1 MGGCELIIRRPI
13 DMLRACERFLRN
25 TVRALLGPR
34 HTWDLTAQGE
44 RLYADLP
51 ARLRDASSRLAGAK
65 EAGDEQPVFL
75 LSAGWR
81 SGSTLLQRMLMEHNQ
96 DILLWGEPFG
106 HANLH
111 DNLVNHFRCF
121 TADWPPDSFF
131 LSKKKTSDISDTW
144 TANLYPDVER
154 LFEAHR
160 SFYRCLFAE
169 PAARAGRR
177 NWGLKE
183 VALTIDHAAY
193 FRALYPKCKIV
204 LLYRHPHDA

>member
-1 MGGCELIIRRPI
+1 
-13 DMLRACERFLRN
+13 MLRACERFLRN